1 MGKNV
6 TPYPVDS
13 PILAKP
19 VVDPTPDFSVETCH
33 PNLSH
38 QTGMALVLPTPVNPL
53 RLHNELL
60 GYEVDKLKLL
70 VNGFT
75 FGCR

>member
-6 TPYPVDS
+6 TPYPVDL

-33 PNLSH
+33 QNLSH

-60 GYEVDKLKLL
+60 GYEADELKLL
-70 VNGFT
+70 VNGLT